1 MLLLSWVAKS
11 CSTLRNPMDCSMPGF
26 PILHYLPEFAWTH
39 VRWVSDAIQSSQ
51 PLLPPSPSALNLFQ
65 HQGLFQW
72 VSSLALGGQSI
83 GASASVLPM
92 TVHGWFPLGL
102 TALISLLPK
111 GLSKVFSTTT
121 IWKHQFFGAQLSLWS
136 NSHICT
142 WLLEKTIALTIQ
154 TFVNKV
160 MSLLLN
166 TLSRFA
172 PFLLRSKCLLISWL
186 QSQSAVILEPDKMW
200 STGEGNGKLLQYSYL
215 T

>member
-1 MLLLSWVAKS
+1 
-11 CSTLRNPMDCSMPGF
+11 MDCSSPGF
-26 PILHYLPEFAWTH
+26 PVLHYLPEFAWTH

-51 PLLPPSPSALNLFQ
+51 PLLPTSPSALNLFQ

-92 TVHGWFPLGL
+92 NVHGWFPLGL

-121 IWKHQFFGAQLSLWS
+121 IWKHQFFGAQPSLWS

-142 WLLEKTIALTIQ
+142 WLLEKNHSFDYTDL
-154 TFVNKV
+154 
-160 MSLLLN
+160 
-166 TLSRFA
+166 
-172 PFLLRSKCLLISWL
+172 CW
-186 QSQSAVILEPDKMW
+186 QSDVSAFEYAV
-200 STGEGNGKLLQYSYL
+200 
-215 T
+215 

>member
-1 MLLLSWVAKS
+1 
-11 CSTLRNPMDCSMPGF
+11 MDCSMPGF

-92 TVHGWFPLGL
+92 NVHGWFPLGL